1 MILMTHCFS
10 QVHLAG
16 STISSHLAE
25 YSLGVD
31 GESQGQT
38 ASVCGL
44 LKHGLSDL
52 VSIDKII

>member
-1 MILMTHCFS
+1 MILMTHCFV

-16 STISSHLAE
+16 STISSRLAE

-38 ASVCGL
+38 SFMGGG

-52 VSIDKII
+52 VSIDKSF